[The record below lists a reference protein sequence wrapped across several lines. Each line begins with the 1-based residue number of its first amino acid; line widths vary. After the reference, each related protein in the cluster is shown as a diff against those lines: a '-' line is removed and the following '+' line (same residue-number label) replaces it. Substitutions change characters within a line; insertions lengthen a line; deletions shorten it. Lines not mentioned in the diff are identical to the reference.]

1 MGNIKK
7 KITKF
12 IKYFDLLIKK
22 TLLKY
27 KYLILT
33 GNTQKKI
40 TRFIK
45 YFDFLIKT
53 TLFKSKNEKN
63 NIFPNK
69 ISFKISNFN
78 KYLISSIIC
87 LFFYLF
93 YLSIPTLYDKAWV
106 QNTIESKLLNE
117 FKINFSVS
125 SEISYEILPS
135 PHFTI
140 KNSKIINDDENS
152 KQLSDIKDLKIFIS
166 TKNLFNK
173 DKLLIKKIIINKAN
187 FTLQKGDFKFFNNLI
202 SEKLS
207 HKKIFIKKSNIFFE
221 DTQGEIVTII
231 QLPKVIL
238 FYDEIKYLNNIF
250 LEGEVFKIPF
260 NLKLDKEIFSEL
272 LTTKTKITSKKIKIK
287 ISNESTK
294 DKNYNDSSNS
304 KGSNKLF
311 ILNSKLIT
319 NYKLQRNLLSFDSKE
334 SQLNNSK
341 LNYTGNLNLNP
352 FYLNLNINLEKMKL
366 NNFFNPNSILLDL
379 FKTKLLF
386 NENISSN
393 VSININKIPGNKL
406 FDSAKIIL
414 NINNGAIN
422 FNETI
427 LNNKK
432 IGSLEVAS
440 SKLYFEND
448 NLILSNDL
456 IFNLKNSNDFY
467 SFLLTPKKLRR
478 PIENIFI
485 KYEYNFFKDK
495 IIIKDFK
502 IDDNNLTDSNKNVLN
517 DFNNSKIN
525 SLENLILN
533 RNLFN
538 KLLNY

>member
-140 KNSKIINDDENS
+140 KNSKTPTTINPS
-152 KQLSDIKDLKIFIS
+152 K
-166 TKNLFNK
+166 
-173 DKLLIKKIIINKAN
+173 
-187 FTLQKGDFKFFNNLI
+187 
-202 SEKLS
+202 
-207 HKKIFIKKSNIFFE
+207 
-221 DTQGEIVTII
+221 
-231 QLPKVIL
+231 
-238 FYDEIKYLNNIF
+238 
-250 LEGEVFKIPF
+250 
-260 NLKLDKEIFSEL
+260 
-272 LTTKTKITSKKIKIK
+272 
-287 ISNESTK
+287 
-294 DKNYNDSSNS
+294 
-304 KGSNKLF
+304 
-311 ILNSKLIT
+311 
-319 NYKLQRNLLSFDSKE
+319 
-334 SQLNNSK
+334 
-341 LNYTGNLNLNP
+341 
-352 FYLNLNINLEKMKL
+352 
-366 NNFFNPNSILLDL
+366 
-379 FKTKLLF
+379 
-386 NENISSN
+386 
-393 VSININKIPGNKL
+393 
-406 FDSAKIIL
+406 
-414 NINNGAIN
+414 
-422 FNETI
+422 
-427 LNNKK
+427 
-432 IGSLEVAS
+432 
-440 SKLYFEND
+440 
-448 NLILSNDL
+448 
-456 IFNLKNSNDFY
+456 
-467 SFLLTPKKLRR
+467 
-478 PIENIFI
+478 
-485 KYEYNFFKDK
+485 
-495 IIIKDFK
+495 
-502 IDDNNLTDSNKNVLN
+502 
-517 DFNNSKIN
+517 
-525 SLENLILN
+525 
-533 RNLFN
+533 
-538 KLLNY
+538 

>member
-1 MGNIKK
+1 MEKIKK
-7 KITKF
+7 KI
-12 IKYFDLLIKK
+12 I
-22 TLLKY
+22 
-27 KYLILT
+27 
-33 GNTQKKI
+33 
-40 TRFIK
+40 RFIK
-45 YFDFLIKT
+45 YFDFLIKK
-53 TLFKSKNEKN
+53 TLLKNKNEKN

-69 ISFKISNFN
+69 ISFKVSNFN
-78 KYLISSIIC
+78 KYLISTIIC
-87 LFFYLF
+87 LFLYLF
-93 YLSIPTLYDKAWV
+93 YLSIPTLYDKTWV
-106 QNTIESKLLNE
+106 QNTIENKLLNE

-152 KQLSDIKDLKIFIS
+152 KQLSDIKELKIFIS
-166 TKNLFNK
+166 SKNLLNK
-173 DKLLIKKIIINKAN
+173 DKIVINKIIVDRAN
-187 FTLQKGDFKFFNNLI
+187 FSLQKSDFKFFNKLI

-207 HKKIFIKKSNIFFE
+207 HKKIFIKKSNIFFK
-221 DTQGEIVTII
+221 DTQGEIITII
-231 QLPKVIL
+231 QLPKLIL
-238 FYDEIKYLNNIF
+238 FYDDIKKFNSVYLD
-250 LEGEVFKIPF
+250 GEAFKVPF
-260 NLKLDKEIFSEL
+260 NLELSKKIFSKFF
-272 LTTKTKITSKKIKIK
+272 TTKTKITSKKIKIK
-287 ISNESTK
+287 IFNESK
-294 DKNYNDSSNS
+294 KNKTLSPSSS
-304 KGSNKLF
+304 LEGFNKFF

-319 NYKLQRNLLSFDSKE
+319 NYKFQRNLLSFESKE

-352 FYLNLNINLEKMKL
+352 FYLNLNIDLEKMKL
-366 NNFFNPNSILLDL
+366 NNFFNPNSILLEL

-386 NENISSN
+386 NDNISSN
-393 VSININKIPGNKL
+393 VSININKIPGSKL

-427 LNNKK
+427 FNNNK
-432 IGSLEVAS
+432 IGSLEVTN

-456 IFNLKNSNDFY
+456 ILSLKDSKYFY

-478 PIENIFI
+478 SIENIYI
-485 KYEYNFFKDK
+485 KYEYNFFKDQ

-502 IDDNNLTDSNKNVLN
+502 IDDNNLTDNNKIVLN
-517 DFNNSKIN
+517 NFNNSKIN
-525 SLENLILN
+525 NLENLILN